1 MVFVKI
7 CGITNFEDALAAVD
21 AGANALGFNF
31 YRRSSRYLTPEDARR
46 IIERLPSTVM
56 SVGVFVNE
64 GEPEQV
70 ARIADTAR
78 LTAVQLHGDES
89 PEYCYALRD
98 RFTIKALR
106 VSRDFEPQVVKDYE
120 TDAILLDAYAADARG
135 GTGRVV
141 DWEVAKRVRELVP
154 KLFLAGGLS
163 PENIALAIAEVE
175 PFAVDACSSLE
186 SALGKKDQELVR
198 AFVGAARAAHVK
210 P

>member
-1 MVFVKI
+1 MFVKV
-7 CGITNFEDALAAVD
+7 CGITSLEDALVAVD
-21 AGANALGFNF
+21 AGADALGFNF
-31 YRRSSRYLTPEDARR
+31 YRRSPRYLTPEDARR

-106 VSRDFEPQVVKDYE
+106 VSSDFEPQSVKDYE
-120 TDAILLDAYAADARG
+120 TDAILLDAYANDARG

-154 KLFLAGGLS
+154 QLYLAGGLS
-163 PENIALAIAEVE
+163 PENIASAIATVE
-175 PFAVDACSSLE
+175 PYAVDACSSLE
-186 SALGKKDQELVR
+186 SAPGKKDPELVR
-198 AFVGAARAAHVK
+198 AFINAARAAHVK